1 MLCRLKTIIPEE
13 ASQFGVTTHSA
24 TKRHKGHRQKRGLGP
39 LTPDEK
45 YLGNVVSEGFSD
57 FMVMFVVTLVLL
69 LFTLYCLNP
78 LWLFS
83 IDNSI
88 LSFRQDLKVKAFCFV
103 VPETCRIDQACYS
116 QS

>member
-1 MLCRLKTIIPEE
+1 MCLNRRNHMLCRLKIIVPKE
-13 ASQFGVTTHSA
+13 ASQFGITAHNTTERH
-24 TKRHKGHRQKRGLGP
+24 KRHSRKRGLGP

-57 FMVMFVVTLVLL
+57 FAVMFVVTLVFL

-83 IDNSI
+83 INNSFI
-88 LSFRQDLKVKAFCFV
+88 WF
-103 VPETCRIDQACYS
+103 
-116 QS
+116 